1 MITVGLT
8 GGIGSGKS
16 TVAKIFGLL
25 GVPVYE
31 SDKEGQLL
39 LETEEIV
46 CLIVLQFGECV
57 LNDHGKIDR
66 KKLAAI
72 VFDQPDKLE
81 ILNGI
86 IHPAVRARFE
96 AWKRMNS
103 TKHFVVNEAAILFES
118 GLYKQVDYTINVNAP
133 KDIRIKRVIER
144 DGADENDVIAR
155 IYNQMS
161 DEERLA
167 LANWTIYNDGVS
179 AVIPQVL
186 EIYDELKRL

>member
-31 SDKEGQLL
+31 SDKEGRLL
-39 LETEEIV
+39 LETEEV
-46 CLIVLQFGECV
+46 VNLVELRFGESV

-86 IHPAVRARFE
+86 IHPAVRERFE
-96 AWKRMNS
+96 VWKEMNS
-103 TKHFVVNEAAILFES
+103 SNHFVVNEAAILFES

-133 KDIRIKRVIER
+133 KDIRIKRVVER
-144 DGADENDVIAR
+144 DGSDENDVIAR
-155 IYNQMS
+155 INNQMS

-186 EIYDELKRL
+186 KINDELKRL